1 MKTLLNVITC
11 LLLLSITAGCS
22 PAELPAPTS
31 PPETATVWMSAHDET
46 PLPSVEPVETHTET
60 PSPTSTETPTF
71 TPPPTATETPSP
83 TPTETETPTIT
94 PTYAPLRGKIN
105 VDKATCRYGP
115 GAMYLYFVGLN
126 KGTPRDILGR
136 NDDGSWLL
144 TQARGDNKSCW
155 IKTEL
160 MNLNGD
166 PLTAPVIH
174 PDNYRLP
181 QSPYYGPLTN
191 VTAKRNGNEVIIS
204 WSPLILRA
212 GDDSLQ
218 TPYVLQVWLCRNGQP
233 VFESIGS
240 YDTTVKVIDEG
251 GCGIQSRGRITA
263 AEKHGYTKFVEVPW
277 P

>member
-1 MKTLLNVITC
+1 M
-11 LLLLSITAGCS
+11 SAACS
-22 PAELPAPTS
+22 PAAAPTNSPTPGLPSPSNTPPPTATVTPAPTN
-31 PPETATVWMSAHDET
+31 
-46 PLPSVEPVETHTET
+46 
-60 PSPTSTETPTF
+60 TETPTF
-71 TPPPTATETPSP
+71 TPQPTATETETPSP

-105 VDKATCRYGP
+105 VDKVSCRYGP
-115 GAMYLYFVGLN
+115 GAMYLYLYGLV
-126 KGTPRDILGR
+126 KGANQDIIGR
-136 NDDGSWLL
+136 NDNGSWLL

-155 IKTEL
+155 VKTSL
-160 MNLNGD
+160 MDLNGD
-166 PLTAPVIH
+166 PLTAPVVH
-174 PDNYRLP
+174 PDDYRLP

-191 VTAKRNGNEVIIS
+191 VTARRNGSEVIIS

-218 TPYVLQVWLCRNGQP
+218 TPYVLQVWVCHNGQP

-240 YDTTVKVIDEG
+240 YETTVKVMDEG

-263 AEKHGYTKFVEVPW
+263 AEKHGYTKFVEIPW